1 MKFTPIIFQTSVAAG
16 GVALMP
22 FVYLQFAEPRWG
34 KLVMLLDIPWSEL
47 TIAQNIHFSPLVGVM
62 LVFTVTHLLFT
73 LVFLKSLVMW
83 LANKEEYYTF
93 INDPKINIGVFSPIA
108 SLSMTA
114 NVIWGPLAFFMPQFS
129 SILEALMLPS
139 LIFFGALWLIILKLE
154 FKVLKIW
161 LTNPVDTDKLNF
173 TWLLDVFAFGLV
185 CLTGSGIAA
194 TSINSEIASIAAFG
208 TLFLLGIGV
217 FLFVTKLSYLVY
229 LQIKSSKLPDIHL
242 LPAYFMAIP
251 IICLFGV
258 SFYRLMLYLQKFFA
272 INVDVSLFLSI
283 NLSYVT
289 AVTWGIF
296 CIYLLSDY
304 LRKDFMKSRFSPTKW
319 GMI

>member
-22 FVYLQFAEPRWG
+22 FVYLQFVEPRWG
-34 KLVMLLDIPWSEL
+34 KPVMLFDIPWSEL
-47 TIAQNIHFSPLVGVM
+47 TIAQNIHLFPLVGIM

-83 LANKEEYYTF
+83 LANKEEYNTF

-114 NVIWGPLAFFMPQFS
+114 NIIWGPLAFFLPQLS
-129 SILEALMLPS
+129 SILQSLMLPS
-139 LIFFGALWLIILKLE
+139 LLFFGALWLIILKLE

-194 TSINSEIASIAAFG
+194 TAINSEIASIAAFG
-208 TLFLLGIGV
+208 TLFVLGIGV

-229 LQIKSSKLPDIHL
+229 LQIKSSRLPDIPL
-242 LPAYFMAIP
+242 LPAYFMVIP

-258 SFYRLMLYLQKFFA
+258 SFYRLMLYLQKYFA
-272 INVDVSLFLSI
+272 INVDASLFLSI

-289 AVTWGIF
+289 AVSWGIF

-304 LRKDFMKSRFSPTKW
+304 LRKDFVKSRFSPTKW

>member
-1 MKFTPIIFQTSVAAG
+1 MKFTPVIFQTSVAAG

-34 KLVMLLDIPWSEL
+34 KPVMLFDIPWSEL
-47 TIAQNIHFSPLVGVM
+47 TIAQNIHFFPLVGIM

-83 LANKEEYYTF
+83 LANKEEYNTF

-114 NVIWGPLAFFMPQFS
+114 NVIWGPLAFFLPQLS
-129 SILEALMLPS
+129 SILQSLMLPS
-139 LIFFGALWLIILKLE
+139 LLFFGALWLIILKLE

-161 LTNPVDTDKLNF
+161 LTNPVDTGKLNF

-194 TSINSEIASIAAFG
+194 TAINSEIASIAAFG
-208 TLFLLGIGV
+208 TLFALGIGI

-229 LQIKSSKLPDIHL
+229 LQIKSSKLPDIPL
-242 LPAYFMAIP
+242 LPAYFMVIP

-258 SFYRLMLYLQKFFA
+258 GFYRLMLYLQKYFA
-272 INVDVSLFLSI
+272 INVDSSLFLSI

-289 AVTWGIF
+289 AVSWGIF

-304 LRKDFMKSRFSPTKW
+304 LRKDFMKSKFSPTKW
-319 GMI
+319 GII